1 MKEGRR
7 NGTGFLKRNFIF
19 IIPNMYK
26 YQISKKKQIFNIF
39 VYLKV
44 TKTRAINTF
53 FKSVI
58 QEHPSRHKGPGIDT
72 YCLGT
77 DICCPGIN
85 IIV

>member
-1 MKEGRR
+1 
-7 NGTGFLKRNFIF
+7 
-19 IIPNMYK
+19 MYK

-53 FKSVI
+53 LKSVI
-58 QEHPSRHKGPGIDT
+58 QEHPSRHKEPGIDT

-77 DICCPGIN
+77 DTCCPGIN
-85 IIV
+85 IRWLGIDIYRPLVQKLTEC